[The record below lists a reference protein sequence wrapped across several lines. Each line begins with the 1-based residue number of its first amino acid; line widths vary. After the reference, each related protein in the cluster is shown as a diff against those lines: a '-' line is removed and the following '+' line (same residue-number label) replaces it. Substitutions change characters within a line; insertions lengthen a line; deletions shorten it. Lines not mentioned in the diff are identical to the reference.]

1 VGGWNYADVWEAIA
15 AVDPDAPAQVQGGR
29 RLSWGDLDARADG
42 VATAMLAAGADQ
54 QDKVALYLHNCPEY
68 LETVFAALKV
78 GLVPVNTNYRYRD
91 DELVYLWDNA
101 DAVAVVFHSAFTQ
114 RIEDLLDRVPR
125 VRSWLWVDDGSGPCP
140 DWASPYEEAATAKAA
155 RPAAPWGRSG
165 DDVIMIY
172 TGGTTG
178 IPKGV
183 MWRQDDVY
191 RAFNSQGDPAE
202 PDLGAVAARVT
213 SQPRPVGVPACPQMH
228 GTGFLFS
235 LTIANQGG
243 CVVTL
248 ESRRFDAAELFDA
261 VERQRV
267 TAMAIVGDAFARP
280 MVEALDADPGRW
292 DLSSVALVASSGV
305 MWSAPVKDALSR
317 HLPGA
322 LLADLLGSTEAH
334 GLGSSVSS
342 ASRPATTAAF
352 RPGDHAFVV
361 TEDGRRV
368 EPGSGEIGLL
378 AVRGY
383 VPLGYYK
390 DPEKTARTFPVI
402 DGERCSVPGD
412 WATVEADGTIAL
424 LGRGSVCI
432 NTGGEK
438 VFPEEVEEALKTHPA
453 VRDATVVGVP
463 DARFGE
469 AVCAAVELR
478 DETSAAE
485 AELMDHVKTRLA
497 GYKAPRHVVVLDSV
511 GRGPNGKADYA
522 GVRQRVTDLLSPTL

>member
-15 AVDPDAPAQVQGGR
+15 ALRPDAPAQVQGGR
-29 RLSWGDLDARADG
+29 RLSWGDLDGRAGG
-42 VATAMLAAGADQ
+42 VAAALLQAGARH

-101 DAVAVVFHSAFTQ
+101 DAAAVVFHGAFAE
-114 RIEDLLDRVPR
+114 RIEDLRARVPG
-125 VRSWLWVDDGSGPCP
+125 VRTWLWVDDGSGPCP
-140 DWASPYEEAATAKAA
+140 DWASPYEDVATATGP
-155 RPAAPWGRSG
+155 RPRAPWGRSG

-183 MWRQDDVY
+183 MWRQHDLY
-191 RAFNSQGDPAE
+191 RAFDSQGDPTD
-202 PDLGAVAARVT
+202 PDLAAVVSRVAER
-213 SQPRPVGVPACPQMH
+213 PRPVGLPACPLMH

-235 LTIANQGG
+235 LTILNQGG

-248 ESRRFDAAELFDA
+248 ESRHFDARELFDA
-261 VERQRV
+261 VARQRV
-267 TAMAIVGDAFARP
+267 TAMAIVGDAFGQP

-292 DLSSVALVASSGV
+292 DLASVALVASSGV
-305 MWSAPVKDALSR
+305 MWSAPVKEALAH

-342 ASRPATTAAF
+342 AARPATTAAF
-352 RPGDHAFVV
+352 RPGDHVFVV

-368 EPGSGEIGLL
+368 EPGSGQVGLL
-378 AVRGY
+378 AVRGF
-383 VPLGYYK
+383 VPVGYYK
-390 DPEKTARTFPVI
+390 DPEKSARTFPVI

-412 WATVEADGTIAL
+412 WATVEADGTIRL

-438 VFPEEVEEALKTHPA
+438 VFPEEVEETLKTHPA
-453 VRDATVVGVP
+453 VRDVTVVGIP
-463 DARFGE
+463 DDRFGE
-469 AVCAAVELR
+469 TVCAAVELH
-478 DETSAAE
+478 DGSSAGE
-485 AELMDHVKTRLA
+485 PELIAHVKSRLA
-497 GYKAPRHVVVLDSV
+497 GYKAPRHVVVVASV
-511 GRGPNGKADYA
+511 GRGPNGKADYG
-522 GVRQRVTDLLSPTL
+522 GVRRRVTEILSPAP